1 LNRLGKK
8 GDMTMNRLSVITIST
23 FLMALPVS
31 AMHAANLTTDQAAAK
46 RAQTTLQQ
54 INSQIESISETA
66 FRMSTQSR
74 EPDDAEVQGVE
85 LNHLGEEIN
94 RVGREL
100 KALNSERE
108 LLPAWQTE
116 VIDAILPS
124 MHEIAGESTDAI
136 TLFNKSQ
143 AQLFASNYPA
153 ETGEIATDAKK
164 TATFLSDDL
173 KLENA
178 RAKEA
183 RFADLAGRETPKT
196 QGQ

>member
-1 LNRLGKK
+1 
-8 GDMTMNRLSVITIST
+8 MNRLSAITIST

-31 AMHAANLTTDQAAAK
+31 TLHAADLASNQAAAK

-54 INSQIESISETA
+54 INIEIKEIADTS
-66 FRMSTQSR
+66 FQMSMQSR
-74 EPDDAEVQGVE
+74 EPDNTKVQGVE
-85 LNHLGEEIN
+85 LNHLSEEIN
-94 RVGREL
+94 RVGGEL

-108 LLPAWQTE
+108 LLSAWQTE
-116 VIDAILPS
+116 LIDAILPS
-124 MHEIAGESTDAI
+124 MHEIAGESTDVI
-136 TLFNKSQ
+136 SLYNRSQ

-153 ETGEIATDAKK
+153 KTGQIATDAKK

-183 RFADLAGRETPKT
+183 HFADLAGREAPETL
-196 QGQ
+196 GQ